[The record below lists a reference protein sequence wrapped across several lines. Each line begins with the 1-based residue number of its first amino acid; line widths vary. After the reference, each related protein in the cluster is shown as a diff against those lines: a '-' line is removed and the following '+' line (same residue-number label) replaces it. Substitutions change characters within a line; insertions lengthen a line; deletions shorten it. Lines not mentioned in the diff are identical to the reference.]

1 MSAYEQS
8 GKESTNV
15 EAASHGG
22 DEIIDVELFVRE
34 KKPIPPGKKYQIRI
48 DKERYVVDVP
58 RMTGEQ
64 ILSLA
69 GKTSAGYLLS
79 QKVGGQMLPVGASET
94 VDFTAAGVERFATI
108 PKEVQEGEGP
118 VRADFTML
126 EEDIEYLNSK
136 GYTWEAVAQAEVK
149 RVVLRGFEPPQGFAP
164 AKVDAFVIL
173 PHGYP
178 DAQIDM
184 VYFHPPL
191 ARVDG
196 VGIRSL
202 ITNDFEGKT
211 WQGWSRHRTANSTWR
226 QGIDNMATH
235 MMLVDDFLTAELTK

>member
-1 MSAYEQS
+1 MSHYEQS
-8 GKESTNV
+8 GKEINSV
-15 EAASHGG
+15 EATSHGSE
-22 DEIIDVELFVRE
+22 EIVDVEQFARD
-34 KKPIPPGKKYQIRI
+34 KKPIPPSTKYQIRI
-48 DKERYVVDVP
+48 DKERYVVEVSG
-58 RMTGEQ
+58 MTGEE
-64 ILSLA
+64 ILKLA
-69 GKTSAGYLLS
+69 GKSSAGYLLS
-79 QKVGGQMLPVGASET
+79 VKVKGQMLPVGPNET
-94 VDFTAAGVERFATI
+94 VDFTAPGVERFATV

-136 GYTWEAVAQAEVK
+136 EYTWEAVAQADVK
-149 RVVLRGFEPPQGFAP
+149 RVVLRGFEPPQGFTP

-226 QGIDNMATH
+226 QGIDNLATH
-235 MMLVDDFLTAELTK
+235 MMLVDDFLTAELSK